1 MKWLER
7 LVFRSKPYLLLELWL
22 KKLKLP
28 GSEIPVYNV
37 ATFFVKEMQR
47 ESINVKA
54 TSLAFNFLLAIFP
67 AIIFLFT
74 LIPYI
79 PVNNFQD
86 QLLELLAEILPNN
99 AFEAAKMTLM
109 DIIKIKNGELLS
121 VGFLLALFFS
131 TNGVYSLMNA
141 FNKSSLVQETRTG
154 LKKRLI
160 ATMLTF
166 MVSMVVITGVTV
178 LVVGEYIIS
187 YLQSLEFIS
196 WLPLVQLLLIIKW
209 IVIFGL
215 FFTAISLLY
224 YYGPA
229 TVKRWRF
236 LSAGSLLA
244 TLLAIITSIGFS
256 YYINNFGQYN
266 KLYGSIGTLIVI
278 MIWLYVN
285 SLIIL
290 VGFELNASID
300 ISKRTF
306 VPPSPPPQRNKLR
319 DNPVFLKD

>member
-7 LVFRSKPYLLLELWL
+7 LVTRSRPYLLFELWL
-22 KKLKLP
+22 KRLKLP
-28 GSEIPVYNV
+28 GYEIPIYNIV
-37 ATFFVKEMQR
+37 VFFLKEIRR
-47 ESINVKA
+47 ESLNVKA

-79 PVNNFQD
+79 PVTNFQEELL
-86 QLLELLAEILPNN
+86 QLLADLLPTN
-99 AFEAAKMTLM
+99 AFEAAKTTLM

-131 TNGVYSLMNA
+131 TNGVYSLMSA
-141 FNKSSLVQETRTG
+141 FNKTSLVQETRTG
-154 LKKRLI
+154 IKKRII

-166 MVSMVVITGVTV
+166 MVSLVVITGVTV
-178 LVVGEYIIS
+178 LVVGEYVIA
-187 YLQSLEFIS
+187 YLQSVEIIS
-196 WLPLVQLLLIIKW
+196 WLPLFQLLLLIRW
-209 IVIFGL
+209 LVIFGL
-215 FFTAISLLY
+215 FLTAISLLY

-244 TLLAIITSIGFS
+244 TFLAIATSIAFS

-306 VPPSPPPQRNKLR
+306 VPPPPQPQRNKLKKI
-319 DNPVFLKD
+319 PEL

>member
-7 LVFRSKPYLLLELWL
+7 LVTRSRPYLLLELWL
-22 KKLKLP
+22 KRLKLP
-28 GSEIPVYNV
+28 GYEIPIYNIV
-37 ATFFVKEMQR
+37 VFFFKEIRR

-79 PVNNFQD
+79 PVTNFQEE
-86 QLLELLAEILPNN
+86 LLQLLAELLPTN
-99 AFEAAKMTLM
+99 AFEAAKTTLM

-141 FNKSSLVQETRTG
+141 FNKTSLVQETRTG
-154 LKKRLI
+154 IKKRII

-166 MVSMVVITGVTV
+166 MVSLVVITGVTV
-178 LVVGEYIIS
+178 LVVGEYIIG
-187 YLQSLEFIS
+187 YLQTKEITS
-196 WLPLVQLLLIIKW
+196 WLPLFQLLFLIRW

-244 TLLAIITSIGFS
+244 TFLAIATSIGFS

-306 VPPSPPPQRNKLR
+306 VPPPPPPQRNKLKEI
-319 DNPVFLKD
+319 PEL

>member
-7 LVFRSKPYLLLELWL
+7 LVTRSRPYLLLELWL
-22 KKLKLP
+22 KRLKLP
-28 GSEIPVYNV
+28 GYEIPIYNIV
-37 ATFFVKEMQR
+37 VFFFKEIRR
-47 ESINVKA
+47 ESLNVKA

-79 PVNNFQD
+79 PVTNFQEELL
-86 QLLELLAEILPNN
+86 QLLADLLPTN
-99 AFEAAKMTLM
+99 AFEAAKTTLM

-141 FNKSSLVQETRTG
+141 FNKTSLVQETRTG
-154 LKKRLI
+154 FKKRII

-166 MVSMVVITGVTV
+166 MVSLVVITGVTV
-178 LVVGEYIIS
+178 LVVGEYVIA
-187 YLQSLEFIS
+187 YLQSVEIIS
-196 WLPLVQLLLIIKW
+196 WLPLFQLLLLIRW
-209 IVIFGL
+209 LVIFGL

-244 TLLAIITSIGFS
+244 TFLAIATSIGFS

-306 VPPSPPPQRNKLR
+306 VPPPPPPQRNKLKEI
-319 DNPVFLKD
+319 PEL